1 MIKVDKDSKYFMCE
15 ECSLVYIDNN
25 KAKQCEKWCKKHH
38 SCNIAIT
45 KYAINKSKLRRK

>member
-25 KAKQCEKWCKKHH
+25 SSGSNA
-38 SCNIAIT
+38 A
-45 KYAINKSKLRRK
+45 AINKAKITHFR